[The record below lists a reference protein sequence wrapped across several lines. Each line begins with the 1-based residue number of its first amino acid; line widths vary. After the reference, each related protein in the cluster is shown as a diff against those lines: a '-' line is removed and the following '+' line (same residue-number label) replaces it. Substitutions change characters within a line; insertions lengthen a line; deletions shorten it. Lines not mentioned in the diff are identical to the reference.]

1 MAKEGVW
8 TVGEIGLG
16 SVKDPADAAPMVEW
30 AHKNGM
36 KVQMHTGGTSI
47 PGSSTVTAA
56 QVMATK
62 PDVISHINGGPTA
75 IPLSEVDKLM
85 DETDFAMEIVQ
96 CGNPKVTDYVARRA
110 KEKGQLGRII
120 FGKRRAFRHRHYPAG
135 HPAQHLSGRFRFRH
149 PRRDCPVHGD
159 RATPPRFI
167 TSSIPVSSPW
177 AREADLVFMDAPM
190 GSVANT
196 AVEAFE
202 CGDISGLSII
212 MVDGVI
218 KAAKSRNTPP
228 CKRAAKVI

>member
-1 MAKEGVW
+1 
-8 TVGEIGLG
+8 
-16 SVKDPADAAPMVEW
+16 
-30 AHKNGM
+30 
-36 KVQMHTGGTSI
+36 
-47 PGSSTVTAA
+47 
-56 QVMATK
+56 
-62 PDVISHINGGPTA
+62 
-75 IPLSEVDKLM
+75 M

-120 FGKRRAFRHRHYPAG
+120 FGNDAP
-135 HPAQHLSGRFRFRH
+135 SGTGIIPLGILRNICQVASVSDI
-149 PRRDCPVHGD
+149 PGEIALCM
-159 RATPPRFI
+159 ATGNSAKVYNKLNTGI
-167 TSSIPVSSPW
+167 IAVG
-177 AREADLVFMDAPM
+177 READLVFMDAPM

-202 CGDISGLSII
+202 CGDIPGLSII